1 MLAGGVCGAGLLDA
15 LVGRAAWCARG
26 RRPAREIATREP
38 DGSEWSISKLGQAPP
53 PTAAAARPFG
63 SAAAYGRR
71 SQALRFRR
79 LRPLQLGLS
88 VPLPPT
94 AAAARPFG
102 SAAYG
107 RRSQALR
114 FRRRLRPPQP
124 GPVSKPGQAP
134 PAATLNISAYNLRQH
149 FLFYPQCAK

>member
-63 SAAAYGRR
+63 SADAYGRR
-71 SQALRFRR
+71 SQALRF
-79 LRPLQLGLS
+79 
-88 VPLPPT
+88 
-94 AAAARPFG
+94 
-102 SAAYG
+102 
-107 RRSQALR
+107 
-114 FRRRLRPPQP
+114 RRLRPPQP

>member
-1 MLAGGVCGAGLLDA
+1 MRSWAGLLGA
-15 LVGRAAWCARG
+15 PVGGAVGLLGVPVGRVAWCARG

-38 DGSEWSISKLGQAPP
+38 DGSEWSISMPGQAPP
-53 PTAAAARPFG
+53 
-63 SAAAYGRR
+63 
-71 SQALRFRR
+71 
-79 LRPLQLGLS
+79 
-88 VPLPPT
+88 PPT